1 MPETKYFCKRLS
13 EFDISELELSE
24 TDLKYAMAAFK
35 RRSYLVVAARKHQDV
50 FLTGYLS
57 KALRREDREKGI
69 CVKHKDRFRYL
80 EKTHEIS
87 ERIYKKIDEAGYI
100 RHDDLRDHKNLRLF
114 FRIVSEV
121 REYYRRCIN
130 DAKSHRFSCYDDGC
144 MTRRA
149 DEWLDGI
156 DDLKEALDYI
166 FAYFIEMID
175 GVSECK
181 TEKYETYDFEKFF
194 EKLDHV
200 AADVMH
206 NIFTPKQME
215 MMEWIGYYRRPC
227 GNDVSSYVRV
237 YTEEERTLY
246 SAAMCSVLT
255 NARYIKAVFKQ
266 YL

>member
-1 MPETKYFCKRLS
+1 MSEMKYFCRRIS
-13 EFDISELELSE
+13 EFDISELGLSE
-24 TDLKYAMAAFK
+24 KDLKYAMAAFK
-35 RRSYLVVAARKHQDV
+35 RQSYLVVAARKQQDV

-80 EKTHEIS
+80 EKAYEIS
-87 ERIYKKIDEAGYI
+87 KRIYKEIDEAGYI
-100 RHDDLRDHKNLRLF
+100 RHDDLRDHKNLGLF
-114 FRIVSEV
+114 YNIMSEV

-130 DAKSHRFSCYDDGC
+130 DAKSHRFSCYDGGC

-166 FAYFIEMID
+166 FAYFEEID
-175 GVSECK
+175 GVSECE
-181 TEKYETYDFEKFF
+181 TEKYETYDFEKLF

-215 MMEWIGYYRRPC
+215 MMEWIEDYRHC
-227 GNDVSSYVRV
+227 NVFSSHVRV
-237 YTEEERTLY
+237 CTEEERMLY

-255 NARYIKAVFKQ
+255 NAYYIKEVFEQ

>member
-1 MPETKYFCKRLS
+1 MSETKYFCKRLS
-13 EFDISELELSE
+13 EFDISELGLSE

-35 RRSYLVVAARKHQDV
+35 RQSYLVVAARKRQGG

-80 EKTHEIS
+80 DKAYEIS
-87 ERIYKKIDEAGYI
+87 KRIYKKIDEAGYI
-100 RHDDLRDHKNLRLF
+100 RHDYLWNHKNLGLF
-114 FRIVSEV
+114 YRIMFEV
-121 REYYRRCIN
+121 REYYRRYIN
-130 DAKSHRFSCYDDGC
+130 DAKSHRFSCYDGGC

-156 DDLKEALDYI
+156 DDLEKALYCI
-166 FAYFIEMID
+166 YRRIE
-175 GVSECK
+175 ELARLNKCE
-181 TEKYETYDFEKFF
+181 TEKYETYDFEKP
-194 EKLDHV
+194 DHV

-215 MMEWIGYYRRPC
+215 MMEWIEDYRRPC
-227 GNDVSSYVRV
+227 SNNVSSCVRV
-237 YTEEERTLY
+237 FTEEERMLY
-246 SAAMCSVLT
+246 SAAACSVLT
-255 NARYIKAVFKQ
+255 NAYYIKEVFEQ

>member
-1 MPETKYFCKRLS
+1 MSETKYFCKRLS
-13 EFDISELELSE
+13 EFDISELGLSE
-24 TDLKYAMAAFK
+24 KDLKYAKAAFK
-35 RRSYLVVAARKHQDV
+35 RQSYLVVAARKRPCG

-69 CVKHKDRFRYL
+69 CVKHKDRFHYL
-80 EKTHEIS
+80 DKACEIS
-87 ERIYKKIDEAGYI
+87 KRIYEKIDEAGYI
-100 RHDDLRDHKNLRLF
+100 RHDDLRDHKNLGLF
-114 FRIVSEV
+114 YRIMSEV
-121 REYYRRCIN
+121 REYHQRCIN
-130 DAKSHRFSCYDDGC
+130 DAKSHRFSCYDGGC

-166 FAYFIEMID
+166 FAYFEEMID
-175 GVSECK
+175 WSSECE
-181 TEKYETYDFEKFF
+181 TEKYETYDFEKLF

-215 MMEWIGYYRRPC
+215 MMEWIEDYRYY
-227 GNDVSSYVRV
+227 NHLASSCVRV
-237 YTEEERTLY
+237 FTEEERMLY
-246 SAAMCSVLT
+246 SAAACSVLT
-255 NARYIKAVFKQ
+255 NAYYIKEVFEQ

>member
-13 EFDISELELSE
+13 EFDISELGLSE
-24 TDLKYAMAAFK
+24 NDLKYAMAAFK
-35 RRSYLVVAARKHQDV
+35 RQSYLVVAARKRHGV
-50 FLTGYLS
+50 FLTGYLFT
-57 KALRREDREKGI
+57 ALRHEDREKGI
-69 CVKHKDRFRYL
+69 YVKHKDGEVSNCYL
-80 EKTHEIS
+80 RKAREIS

-100 RHDDLRDHKNLRLF
+100 RHDYLWNHKNLGLF
-114 FRIVSEV
+114 YSIMFEV

-130 DAKSHRFSCYDDGC
+130 DAKSHRFSCYDGGC

-156 DDLKEALDYI
+156 DDLEKALYCI
-166 FAYFIEMID
+166 YRRIE
-175 GVSECK
+175 ELARLNKCE
-181 TEKYETYDFEKFF
+181 TEKYETYDF

-215 MMEWIGYYRRPC
+215 MMEWIGDYRQPC
-227 GNDVSSYVRV
+227 GNDVSSCVRV

-255 NARYIKAVFKQ
+255 NACYIKEVLER